1 MVADQENSI
10 HAGWMD
16 GRMDVVVPMLACCI
30 IISLPCNYLLLYAG
44 ARTDAPGYEEGE

>member
-1 MVADQENSI
+1 MSGPDQENSI

-30 IISLPCNYLLLYAG
+30 IISLPCNYCCTQAH
-44 ARTDAPGYEEGE
+44 AQMHPEEGE